1 MFKIDS
7 SKFTPNGGRVEIGK
21 GSKLTHPNLHLTVA
35 EWKVKQH
42 NLHLYLVLSSSTT
55 LPKVL
60 MVLYCQTIKTLMG
73 VSGKK

>member
-1 MFKIDS
+1 M
-7 SKFTPNGGRVEIGK
+7 
-21 GSKLTHPNLHLTVA
+21 
-35 EWKVKQH
+35 KQH

-73 VSGKK
+73 ESGKKTIDHFVTKYNFIILIPFQHDAGYLEL